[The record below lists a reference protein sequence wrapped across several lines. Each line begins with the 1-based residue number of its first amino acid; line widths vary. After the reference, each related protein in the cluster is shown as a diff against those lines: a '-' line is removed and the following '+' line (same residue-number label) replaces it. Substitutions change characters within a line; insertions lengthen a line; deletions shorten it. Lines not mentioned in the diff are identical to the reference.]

1 MKSMVSERQMQQGMS
16 DRVFAELTKLVYRH
30 SRIFL
35 LPEKKNF
42 LSSRLSP
49 HKREVKAVDWE
60 QYLDLLMRSDYLTG
74 IETVIEAVSTN
85 HTYFFREK
93 QHFERLSHDLLLTLF
108 KNNPAA
114 RSQLKCWSAA
124 ASSGEEAYTLAIT
137 LAEFGMRQENFNWF
151 IHATDISRRI
161 LNRAHESIYDIDS
174 LNLPAPELLSRYF
187 RRGTGPFEGQCKVKA
202 ELMQKVTFAQA
213 NIFQDRLPV
222 PDKLNIIFCRNVLI
236 YFDQKSQQELI
247 HRLEG
252 MLEPGG
258 LLMIGHSESLFHIQ
272 HKLQQLSGGI
282 FRRPH

>member
-1 MKSMVSERQMQQGMS
+1 MVFERQMQHGMS

-49 HKREVKAVDWE
+49 HKRELKAVDWE
-60 QYLDLLMRSDYLTG
+60 QYLDLLMRSDYPNG
-74 IETVIEAVSTN
+74 METVIEAVSTN

-137 LAEFGMRQENFNWF
+137 LAEFGMRQEKFNWF

-161 LNRAHESIYDIDS
+161 LTRAHQSIYDIDS

-202 ELMQKVTFAQA
+202 ELIQRVTFAQA

-236 YFDQKSQQELI
+236 YFDRKSQQELI

>member
-35 LPEKKNF
+35 LLEKKNF
-42 LSSRLSP
+42 LSSRLSL
-49 HKREVKAVDWE
+49 HKRELKAVDWD

-108 KNNPAA
+108 KNNPVA

-137 LAEFGMRQENFNWF
+137 LAKCVMRQ
-151 IHATDISRRI
+151 
-161 LNRAHESIYDIDS
+161 
-174 LNLPAPELLSRYF
+174 
-187 RRGTGPFEGQCKVKA
+187 
-202 ELMQKVTFAQA
+202 
-213 NIFQDRLPV
+213 
-222 PDKLNIIFCRNVLI
+222 
-236 YFDQKSQQELI
+236 
-247 HRLEG
+247 
-252 MLEPGG
+252 
-258 LLMIGHSESLFHIQ
+258 
-272 HKLQQLSGGI
+272 
-282 FRRPH
+282 